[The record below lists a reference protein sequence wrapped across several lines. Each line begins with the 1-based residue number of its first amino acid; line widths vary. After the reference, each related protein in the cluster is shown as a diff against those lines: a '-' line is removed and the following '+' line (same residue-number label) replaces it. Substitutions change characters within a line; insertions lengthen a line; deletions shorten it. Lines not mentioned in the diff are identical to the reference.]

1 MSIKCLKKYLSQNL
15 LKWHLQGSI
24 TAAFD
29 FNYNDYN
36 YMFDMI
42 IMFNALQEKNNSFA
56 TMNKIKHFKTPI
68 LVQSH

>member
-42 IMFNALQEKNNSFA
+42 IICLM
-56 TMNKIKHFKTPI
+56 HFKRKTINLQP
-68 LVQSH
+68 

>member
-56 TMNKIKHFKTPI
+56 T
-68 LVQSH
+68 